1 MGIGTV
7 AVVGAAALAAEKLVT
22 RRLRARPDPEADE
35 PLGTPPPEDLGT
47 VRSFD
52 GTEIAVRASGPED
65 APVLV
70 FAHAFSLDMT
80 TWYYQW
86 QAFSDRYRCVLYD
99 ARGHGR
105 TGKPA
110 SDDYSLL
117 AMARD
122 LEAVLDFTVPGGPAV
137 LIGHSMGGM
146 AIVAFAQQHPEA
158 FGDRVV
164 GVVLADTAVSDLL
177 TEVFGSVGVQAGAAL
192 RRLGTRLAGRVEGT
206 ERFLRGLRRYGADLS
221 FLIGWGTNFGPQ
233 ASPSLVEYVTR
244 LSQDAPAEVWIHTL
258 QDILQLDLKEALEH
272 ITVPSL
278 VLVGDRDLVTPKAS
292 ALALRE
298 ALADARAVA
307 IGGAGHVAMME
318 RHRVWNELLAEYLR
332 EVLPVPAA
340 RKAAAR
346 S

>member
-1 MGIGTV
+1 
-7 AVVGAAALAAEKLVT
+7 
-22 RRLRARPDPEADE
+22 
-35 PLGTPPPEDLGT
+35 
-47 VRSFD
+47 
-52 GTEIAVRASGPED
+52 
-65 APVLV
+65 
-70 FAHAFSLDMT
+70 
-80 TWYYQW
+80 
-86 QAFSDRYRCVLYD
+86 
-99 ARGHGR
+99 
-105 TGKPA
+105 
-110 SDDYSLL
+110 
-117 AMARD
+117 
-122 LEAVLDFTVPGGPAV
+122 
-137 LIGHSMGGM
+137 
-146 AIVAFAQQHPEA
+146 
-158 FGDRVV
+158 
-164 GVVLADTAVSDLL
+164 
-177 TEVFGSVGVQAGAAL
+177 
-192 RRLGTRLAGRVEGT
+192 VEGT

-298 ALADARAVA
+298 ALPDARAVA

-318 RHRVWNELLAEYLR
+318 RHRVWNDLLAEYLR
-332 EVLPVPAA
+332 EVLPRPAA